1 VLDVLSE
8 YLLISVMLKVVGV
21 KNTKYLGV
29 KGLKMISIKFYP
41 GS

>member
-1 VLDVLSE
+1 MKSQNQKGRVSDVPSE

-29 KGLKMISIKFYP
+29 EG
-41 GS
+41 